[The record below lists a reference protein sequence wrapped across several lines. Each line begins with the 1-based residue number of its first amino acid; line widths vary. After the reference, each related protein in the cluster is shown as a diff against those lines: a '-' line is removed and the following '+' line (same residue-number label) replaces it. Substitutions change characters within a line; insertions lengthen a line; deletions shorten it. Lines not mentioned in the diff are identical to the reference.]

1 MISTPTAADAA
12 RVALERHSLDLHP
25 RAVEALATELGELSK
40 SLDRPPTA
48 EELEAALDRLAD
60 RLNRQRKTP
69 IRNLG
74 AFLGSAHRNAEVR
87 RDGARTWLEA
97 ALDDELPAPPPS
109 ADALS
114 ISERPPSTEAE
125 LGRVL
130 FQLHHLEAA
139 LEALADLFDAE
150 TRTRSNSLAEVR
162 DRLRRVSKARSP
174 FAP

>member
-1 MISTPTAADAA
+1 MPTTTPASDAA
-12 RVALERHSLDLHP
+12 RLALERHSIDLHP
-25 RAVEALATELGELSK
+25 GAVEALATELGELSK

-48 EELEAALDRLAD
+48 EELEAALDRIAD

-97 ALDDELPAPPPS
+97 ALDADPASPPPS
-109 ADALS
+109 AEAAPVFD
-114 ISERPPSTEAE
+114 RPRSTEAE
-125 LGRVL
+125 VGRIL
-130 FQLHHLEAA
+130 FQLAHLEAA
-139 LEALADLFDAE
+139 LEALVDLFDTE
-150 TRTRSNSLAEVR
+150 TRTRGSSLAEVR
-162 DRLRRVSKARSP
+162 ERLRRVSRTRPP